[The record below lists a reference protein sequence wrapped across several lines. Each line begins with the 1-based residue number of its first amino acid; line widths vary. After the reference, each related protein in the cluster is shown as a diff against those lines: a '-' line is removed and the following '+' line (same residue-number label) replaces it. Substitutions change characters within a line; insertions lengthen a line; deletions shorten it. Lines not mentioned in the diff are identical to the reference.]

1 VATVDMGKLL
11 RLNLTVLRRFEP
23 EGLAAYL
30 GGVGWWSQGAAECR
44 TSARSA

>member
-11 RLNLTVLRRFEP
+11 RLNLTVLRRFE
-23 EGLAAYL
+23 GIAAYL